1 MITKINDVS
10 ETLVAFKASEE
21 VVADDFKNIVMP
33 EVSKFTEKHDYLNY
47 MLILDTDISN
57 FSIGAWLNDMAL
69 GLQELKNWH
78 RVAIVSDNDLIDS
91 ATKIF
96 NTVTIGE
103 FKVFKHKDIEEAK
116 KWASQPKIR
125 E

>member
-1 MITKINDVS
+1 MITKINDVP

-57 FSIGAWLNDMAL
+57 FSIGAWLNDMA
-69 GLQELKNWH
+69 
-78 RVAIVSDNDLIDS
+78 
-91 ATKIF
+91 
-96 NTVTIGE
+96 
-103 FKVFKHKDIEEAK
+103 
-116 KWASQPKIR
+116 
-125 E
+125 